1 MKLFLFILSINLAI
15 SFDACCQTNILVLKG
30 SVYYKNNRLA
40 DVAMNV
46 YSKGELIE
54 TVKTNSRGKFV
65 LKLTGK
71 DNYTVEFKKEGY
83 FDRQMIFSAHP
94 KNDFGRERF
103 SFEIDMFKFKEDE
116 TPEEVTKV
124 PLIEYIPNEK
134 QFKFTQNL

>member
-1 MKLFLFILSINLAI
+1 MKLLLFVVFINLTI
-15 SFDACCQTNILVLKG
+15 SCEAFCQKNILVLKG
-30 SVYYKNNRLA
+30 TVLHKDKRLT
-40 DVAMNV
+40 DVLVNI
-46 YSKGELIE
+46 YTKSDLIE
-54 TVKTNSRGKFV
+54 SVKTNNRGKFT

-71 DNYTVEFKKEGY
+71 NNYTVEFKKEGY

-103 SFEIDMFKFKEDE
+103 SFEINMFKIEEDK
-116 TPEEVTKV
+116 TPVEVTKI